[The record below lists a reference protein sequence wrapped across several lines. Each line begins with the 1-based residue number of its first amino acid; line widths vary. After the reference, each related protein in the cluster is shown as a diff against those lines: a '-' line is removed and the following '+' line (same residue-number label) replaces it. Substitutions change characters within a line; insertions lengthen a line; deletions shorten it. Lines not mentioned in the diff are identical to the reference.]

1 MRLHRL
7 KSVPLAA
14 ALLFAQGRD
23 GALLTDEARNT
34 EYDPSECYRV
44 HDLSIRRADIR
55 LYLTSGYLTFSK
67 PVHGYPMSAIFTTD
81 VERQRETV
89 DAAAPHTWAWI
100 NKLAGIS
107 NLRAA
112 LDLGCGGGVATCFL
126 ALNNPE
132 ARVVGVDSNE
142 VAIGTARRFA
152 SELGLL
158 NVEFV
163 VSPVGELNLGEGSR
177 SRIRR

>member
-81 VERQRETV
+81 VEGGDGEVLLLPPNRGERRSMARFTESPNLDEHLSTVFLLFTDDTAKELRDQIAAGAGTKAPEMGPSPRQDFTQPMMR
-89 DAAAPHTWAWI
+89 
-100 NKLAGIS
+100 
-107 NLRAA
+107 
-112 LDLGCGGGVATCFL
+112 
-126 ALNNPE
+126 
-132 ARVVGVDSNE
+132 
-142 VAIGTARRFA
+142 
-152 SELGLL
+152 
-158 NVEFV
+158 
-163 VSPVGELNLGEGSR
+163 
-177 SRIRR
+177 